1 MPHQCLKCGHVFE
14 EGSSQLLKGCP
25 GCGGNR
31 FFFTKQ
37 PLNAEE
43 REIISKE
50 VSQDITT
57 RIMELAV
64 EKNKETMKS
73 SETWITIKPKDLRN
87 MIKDRIEQEKQTEEL
102 PLGEPISEE
111 QRKSIIEKI
120 KAEVDHSDTPE
131 TIGVEQPGKYHID
144 LKGLLEKEPIVIQK
158 DGTYTIHLPSV
169 FKVLDEKRQKKR

>member
-1 MPHQCLKCGHVFE
+1 MPHQCLKCGHIFE

-37 PLNAEE
+37 PLNETE
-43 REIISKE
+43 RDIMSKE
-50 VSQDITT
+50 IGNDLTA
-57 RIMELAV
+57 RIMELAI
-64 EKNKETMKS
+64 EKNKDKLKGT
-73 SETWITIKPKDLRN
+73 ETWIRLKPKDLRKIMEN
-87 MIKDRIEQEKQTEEL
+87 QIEPEE
-102 PLGEPISEE
+102 PKKEMNLGEPISDDK
-111 QRKSIIEKI
+111 RKEILEKI

-158 DGTYTIHLPSV
+158 DGTYTIHLPSL
-169 FKVLDEKRQKKR
+169 FKMHEEKKK

>member
-37 PLNAEE
+37 PLNETE
-43 REIISKE
+43 REIMSKE
-50 VSQDITT
+50 VCQDLTSK
-57 RIMELAV
+57 IMELAV
-64 EKNKETMKS
+64 EKNKDALKGT
-73 SETWITIKPKDLRN
+73 ETWITLKPKDLRK
-87 MIKDRIEQEKQTEEL
+87 MIQEQKKQDEPEQEVNR
-102 PLGEPISEE
+102 GEPISDE
-111 QRKSIIEKI
+111 QRKIIIEKI

-158 DGTYTIHLPSV
+158 DGTYTIHLPSL
-169 FKVLDEKRQKKR
+169 FKMREEKKK

>member
-1 MPHQCLKCGHVFE
+1 MPHQCLKCGYVFE

-37 PLNAEE
+37 PLNETE
-43 REIISKE
+43 RDIMSNGISK
-50 VSQDITT
+50 DLTT

-64 EKNKETMKS
+64 EKNKGTLKGT
-73 SETWITIKPKDLRN
+73 ETWITLKPKDLRK
-87 MIKDRIEQEKQTEEL
+87 MIEDQIEQEKPAKEIN
-102 PLGEPISEE
+102 LGEQISDD
-111 QRKSIIEKI
+111 QRKAIIEKI

-131 TIGVEQPGKYHID
+131 TIGVEQPGKYYID

-158 DGTYTIHLPSV
+158 DGTYKIHLPSL
-169 FKVLDEKRQKKR
+169 FKMRDEKKK

>member
-1 MPHQCLKCGHVFE
+1 MPHQCLKCGHIFE

-37 PLNAEE
+37 PLNETE
-43 REIISKE
+43 RDVMSKE
-50 VSQDITT
+50 IGQDLTS

-64 EKNKETMKS
+64 EKNKGTMKGT
-73 SETWITIKPKDLRN
+73 EAWITIKPKDLRK
-87 MIKDRIEQEKQTEEL
+87 MIEDQKEQEEPAEEINA
-102 PLGEPISEE
+102 GELLSDD
-111 QRKSIIEKI
+111 QRKAIIEKI

-131 TIGVEQPGKYHID
+131 TIGVEHPGKYHID

-158 DGTYTIHLPSV
+158 DGTYTIHLPSL
-169 FKVLDEKRQKKR
+169 FKMHTEKKK

>member
-1 MPHQCLKCGHVFE
+1 MPHQCLKCGHIFE

-37 PLNAEE
+37 PLNETE
-43 REIISKE
+43 RDIMSKE
-50 VSQDITT
+50 IGNDLTA
-57 RIMELAV
+57 RIMELAI
-64 EKNKETMKS
+64 EKNKDKLKGT
-73 SETWITIKPKDLRN
+73 ETWIRLKPKDLRKIMEN
-87 MIKDRIEQEKQTEEL
+87 QIEQEEPKKEMN
-102 PLGEPISEE
+102 LGEPISDDK
-111 QRKSIIEKI
+111 RKAILEKI

-158 DGTYTIHLPSV
+158 DGTYTIHLPSL
-169 FKVLDEKRQKKR
+169 FKMHEDKKK

>member
-37 PLNAEE
+37 PLNEKE
-43 REIISKE
+43 REIISKDI
-50 VSQDITT
+50 SQDITT
-57 RIMELAV
+57 KIMELAA
-64 EKNKETMKS
+64 EKNKDSLKGTD
-73 SETWITIKPKDLRN
+73 TWISLKPKDLRK
-87 MIKDRIEQEKQTEEL
+87 MIEEKLEKKEPAEQLQLEK
-102 PLGEPISEE
+102 PMSDE
-111 QRKSIIEKI
+111 QRIAIIDKI
-120 KAEVDHSDTPE
+120 KSEADHSDTPE
-131 TIGVEQPGKYHID
+131 TIEVEHPGKYHID

-169 FKVLDEKRQKKR
+169 FKMLDEKKNNK

>member
-37 PLNAEE
+37 PLNEKE
-43 REIISKE
+43 RDIMSKGIG
-50 VSQDITT
+50 QDLTT
-57 RIMELAV
+57 KIMELAF
-64 EKNKETMKS
+64 EKNKGTLKGT
-73 SETWITIKPKDLRN
+73 ETWITLKPKDLRK
-87 MIKDRIEQEKQTEEL
+87 MIEDQIEQEPAEEIN
-102 PLGEPISEE
+102 LGEPISDD
-111 QRKSIIEKI
+111 QRKAIIEKI

-158 DGTYTIHLPSV
+158 DGTYTIHLPSL
-169 FKVLDEKRQKKR
+169 FKMRNEKKK

>member
-37 PLNAEE
+37 PLNETE
-43 REIISKE
+43 RDIMSKGIG
-50 VSQDITT
+50 QDLTT
-57 RIMELAV
+57 RIMEFAV
-64 EKNKETMKS
+64 EKNKGTLKGT
-73 SETWITIKPKDLRN
+73 ETWITLKPKDLRK
-87 MIKDRIEQEKQTEEL
+87 MIEDQIEQEEPAAEIN
-102 PLGEPISEE
+102 LGEPISDD
-111 QRKSIIEKI
+111 QRKAIIEKI
-120 KAEVDHSDTPE
+120 NAEVDHSDTPE

-158 DGTYTIHLPSV
+158 DGTYTIHLPSL
-169 FKVLDEKRQKKR
+169 FKMRNEKKK

>member
-37 PLNAEE
+37 PLNETE
-43 REIISKE
+43 RDIMSKGIG
-50 VSQDITT
+50 QDLTT
-57 RIMELAV
+57 KIMALAV
-64 EKNKETMKS
+64 EKNKGTLKGT
-73 SETWITIKPKDLRN
+73 ETWITLKPKDLRK
-87 MIKDRIEQEKQTEEL
+87 MIEDQIEQEEPAEEIN
-102 PLGEPISEE
+102 LGEPISDD
-111 QRKSIIEKI
+111 QRKAIIEKI

-158 DGTYTIHLPSV
+158 DGTYTIHLPSL
-169 FKVLDEKRQKKR
+169 FKMRNEKKK

>member
-37 PLNAEE
+37 PLNETE
-43 REIISKE
+43 RDIMSKGIG
-50 VSQDITT
+50 QDLTT

-64 EKNKETMKS
+64 EKNKGTLKGT
-73 SETWITIKPKDLRN
+73 ETWITLKPKDLRK
-87 MIKDRIEQEKQTEEL
+87 MIEDQIEQEEPAEKIT
-102 PLGEPISEE
+102 LGEPISDD
-111 QRKSIIEKI
+111 QRKAIIEKI

-158 DGTYTIHLPSV
+158 DGTYTIHLPSL
-169 FKVLDEKRQKKR
+169 FKMRNDKKK